1 MKCLCG
7 LYYELYNV
15 FFTIVIALCTFLY
28 YIYIHPILSIIFVVL
43 YVILAEVAHRIAK
56 KYDRNIDA

>member
-1 MKCLCG
+1 M
-7 LYYELYNV
+7 
-15 FFTIVIALCTFLY
+15 FFTIVIALFTFLY